1 MTATLATQEMGTK
14 PEELRFSNSWSV
26 WYHHT
31 LNDWHLSGYKKIF
44 TISTIRDFWD
54 LHNNLDCLG
63 GITNAQ
69 FFLMR
74 DPVTPVWEDPMNRNG
89 GSWSILVPVQ
99 DASNVWE
106 QIAVKLVGETLGTG
120 ITGMSI
126 NQKNNISV
134 IKIWNN
140 DKNHRDPS
148 ILTESIQ
155 KYGNILYRPHKV
167 QY

>member
-1 MTATLATQEMGTK
+1 MD
-14 PEELRFSNSWSV
+14 PEISQDYPLNCTWSI

-31 LNDWHLSGYKKIF
+31 LNDWYLSGYKKIF
-44 TISTIRDFWD
+44 SIANIKDFWNF
-54 LHNNLDCLG
+54 HNNLDCLG

-69 FFLMR
+69 FFMMR
-74 DPVTPVWEDPMNRNG
+74 ESVTPVWEDPQNRNG
-89 GSWSILVPVQ
+89 GCWSILVPVQ
-99 DASNVWE
+99 DAQNVWE
-106 QIAVKLVGETLGTG
+106 NIAVQLVGDTPDNG
-120 ITGMSI
+120 ITGISI

-134 IKIWNN
+134 IKIWNS
-140 DKNHRDPS
+140 DKNQRSTS